1 MSPDICFFYDR
12 KLNDHTRR
20 CFCMKPL
27 EQRTCLSRSPGPIKT
42 AESSDE
48 NLKAGA
54 LHNLTLS
61 VTGTLQSP
69 VFSSISPFGG
79 LKDGWRSQSHS
90 WLDSR
95 HSREVDEGPR
105 ISWALSLLGLAGMD
119 NYYAAELEKEYF
131 FLCLKAKVG
140 SDLWGRASQSEKENI
155 KCLSEQGWGLNLR
168 TTALSLI

>member
-20 CFCMKPL
+20 CFYMKPL
-27 EQRTCLSRSPGPIKT
+27 EQRTCLSGSPGQIKT

-54 LHNLTLS
+54 PHNLTLS
-61 VTGTLQSP
+61 VTGALQSR

-131 FLCLKAKVG
+131 FLCSKAKVG
-140 SDLWGRASQSEKENI
+140 SDL
-155 KCLSEQGWGLNLR
+155 
-168 TTALSLI
+168 